1 MVRYIFSDFALHT
14 SHLKMYYL
22 FDYWSINRKIIF
34 MEQNGKVQFNE
45 QLRERTM
52 NLAAEVRDLLKSK
65 IISSIDRPILQQ
77 IIRSSSSVA
86 ANYRSATRGRSD
98 AEFYSKLC
106 IVVEE
111 CDETK
116 FWLDYLV
123 RLRVLN
129 ESETEVLRNE
139 AEQLVRLFASIKRT
153 MKEKIEKNGNA

>member
-1 MVRYIFSDFALHT
+1 M
-14 SHLKMYYL
+14 
-22 FDYWSINRKIIF
+22 N
-34 MEQNGKVQFNE
+34 QNDKVQFNE

-52 NLAAEVRDLLKSK
+52 NMAAEVRDLLKSK
-65 IISSIDRPILQQ
+65 EISSIDRPIVQQ

-123 RLRVLN
+123 RINVLS
-129 ESETEVLRNE
+129 ESETTVLRDE
-139 AEQLVRLFASIKRT
+139 IDQLVRLFASIKRT
-153 MKEKIEKNGNA
+153 MKEKIEKNGKV